1 MPKKKVQ
8 SSLFDNDDELL
19 AWKEHWKGMPEFK
32 QQDTMPYQKI
42 TMNFTREEDVKA
54 FAELI
59 GQKITYKTDTLWF
72 PKLNLEKPSNFIYTD
87 ESDIS
92 RLHNLERSVG
102 EEANEQCPR
111 DFYRLNANRRI
122 PVDSGT
128 IFRVAEIFT
137 DRYENIGMSGL
148 NYTTFAQDRSE
159 RIPPYYL
166 NTRVYSMILID
177 NSLPHRWR
185 GKYNE
190 DTDLSIRVMK
200 DGLCT
205 VLFNAFLG
213 DKTQTML
220 MKGGN
225 TDTIYNQGDDRLEF
239 AKSLAEQHPDV
250 VKVVWKFNRWH
261 HQVDY
266 SGFRRLNKLKFKDD
280 IEIGEGVNNFGMV
293 LKRVANK

>member
-1 MPKKKVQ
+1 
-8 SSLFDNDDELL
+8 
-19 AWKEHWKGMPEFK
+19 
-32 QQDTMPYQKI
+32 
-42 TMNFTREEDVKA
+42 
-54 FAELI
+54 
-59 GQKITYKTDTLWF
+59 
-72 PKLNLEKPSNFIYTD
+72 
-87 ESDIS
+87 
-92 RLHNLERSVG
+92 
-102 EEANEQCPR
+102 
-111 DFYRLNANRRI
+111 
-122 PVDSGT
+122 
-128 IFRVAEIFT
+128 
-137 DRYENIGMSGL
+137 
-148 NYTTFAQDRSE
+148 
-159 RIPPYYL
+159 
-166 NTRVYSMILID
+166 MILID

-293 LKRVANK
+293 LKRVANN

>member
-1 MPKKKVQ
+1 MKVPYRIVVEPQ
-8 SSLFDNDDELL
+8 EYDNYAQYIEPSKILTLPFSNLGQGSIPARNWVWEHSIQEGHKRHWILDDNIL
-19 AWKEHWKGMPEFK
+19 
-32 QQDTMPYQKI
+32 
-42 TMNFTREEDVKA
+42 
-54 FAELI
+54 
-59 GQKITYKTDTLWF
+59 
-72 PKLNLEKPSNFIYTD
+72 
-87 ESDIS
+87 
-92 RLHNLERSVG
+92 
-102 EEANEQCPR
+102 C
-111 DFYRLNANRRI
+111 FYRLNANRRI

-137 DRYENIGMSGL
+137 DRYENIGISGL

-293 LKRVANK
+293 LKRVANN